1 MILAAGTGSGE
12 ESKVARM
19 RTGNFKI
26 DGEPQVLFV
35 FSFAA
40 KAKPAVADWLR
51 HPSRGGGERTDFRGA

>member
-35 FSFAA
+35 FVLCS
-40 KAKPAVADWLR
+40 KSKTS
-51 HPSRGGGERTDFRGA
+51 SRRLAEAS